1 MNLRLNWSVM
11 KDAGRAFDDRN
22 LDVEDDDLGSEIQTE
37 KA

>member
-1 MNLRLNWSVM
+1 M

-22 LDVEDDDLGSEIQTE
+22 LDVEDDDLGSEIQPE